1 MPYKSIFN
9 IIKLKNKGR
18 KINKFHFINKNKEIN
33 LFENRI
39 DIIIIKFKNNCN
51 PIYIT
56 KYSLEKI
63 LKQMNLEE
71 KDLFEFLDLII
82 SNNKLNY
89 NQFKINKLLGNV
101 KNLKQKIKKKE
112 KELIDNKEYIIQ
124 NNNNNEE
131 DDESEEEK
139 IIEFPIEKLD
149 KYNRGKSEKIK
160 MVEILNEEDIDKIET
175 LNINKIEREYCHTR
189 SSTLDDF
196 DFLRID
202 NLERPIVIRRVIYR
216 VFKYKIKKKK

>member
-1 MPYKSIFN
+1 MPYQTIFK
-9 IIKLKNKGR
+9 IIKTKNSGK
-18 KINKFHFINKNKEIN
+18 KTNKFHFIKKDKEIN
-33 LFENRI
+33 LFEIKI
-39 DIIIIKFKNNCN
+39 DIFIVKFKNKYN
-51 PIYIT
+51 PIYLT
-56 KYSLEKI
+56 KYSLENIFRK
-63 LKQMNLEE
+63 MNIEE
-71 KDLFEFLDLII
+71 NNLFQFLDLII
-82 SNNKLNY
+82 TKNKLN
-89 NQFKINKLLGNV
+89 NNSFKINKLLGNV

-175 LNINKIEREYCHTR
+175 LNINKIEKEYCHTR

>member
-1 MPYKSIFN
+1 MLNEGHPE
-9 IIKLKNKGR
+9 L
-18 KINKFHFINKNKEIN
+18 H
-33 LFENRI
+33 I
-39 DIIIIKFKNNCN
+39 DE
-51 PIYIT
+51 P
-56 KYSLEKI
+56 
-63 LKQMNLEE
+63 
-71 KDLFEFLDLII
+71 D
-82 SNNKLNY
+82 
-89 NQFKINKLLGNV
+89 
-101 KNLKQKIKKKE
+101 
-112 KELIDNKEYIIQ
+112 EYYGEPDDGEYW
-124 NNNNNEE
+124 NDETDEE

-175 LNINKIEREYCHTR
+175 LNINKIEKEYCHTR